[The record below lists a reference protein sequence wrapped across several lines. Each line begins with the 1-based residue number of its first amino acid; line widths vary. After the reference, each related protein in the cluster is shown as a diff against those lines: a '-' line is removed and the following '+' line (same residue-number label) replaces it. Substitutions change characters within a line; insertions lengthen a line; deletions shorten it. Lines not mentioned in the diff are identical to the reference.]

1 MIKNN
6 ELKCTPYYGDKMLF
20 RVFQGTNLIWEYKPV
35 DSKGFLQYDK
45 GNIYVSFRNM
55 NTNVDIIDYGA
66 VYSNIYVM
74 NNFRNYFINYKFPEF
89 INKEED
95 ITVENHDNIGYFYT
109 AGLYDVK
116 YKPLIEQSKIYKT
129 DILDKNA
136 LFNYVYAMN
145 NFKNYFIN
153 YKFPEFINPEE
164 DITVENHDNIG
175 YFYTAGVYDVKYG
188 PEFLFKTYTL
198 DKIDENAQF
207 NSIYTFNDFTKW
219 FDPYKINNYINPYE
233 DITIYY
239 NEKIKSDFVSKFKI
253 DTKQKFDK
261 TNFNKVF

>member
-109 AGLYDVK
+109 AG
-116 YKPLIEQSKIYKT
+116 
-129 DILDKNA
+129 
-136 LFNYVYAMN
+136 
-145 NFKNYFIN
+145 
-153 YKFPEFINPEE
+153 
-164 DITVENHDNIG
+164 
-175 YFYTAGVYDVKYG
+175 VYDVKYG

-198 DKIDENAQF
+198 DKIDENAKF